1 MKPFK
6 DSQVALLQT
15 FADQAV
21 IAIENVRLFKAL
33 HERNA
38 ELRAALERQ
47 TATGEILHII
57 SSSPTEVTP
66 VYEAIA
72 RAAERVLDAQGA
84 TVWVRDGDEL
94 HLVASI
100 VPRERVPGTRRPSV
114 GDRLPIRSGG
124 GVAGFGPRTPYGAC
138 AGP

>member
-1 MKPFK
+1 IMRHPEPDPFSSK
-6 DSQVALLQT
+6 QIELLQT

-21 IAIENVRLFKAL
+21 IAIENVRLFKEL

-47 TATGEILHII
+47 TATGEILRII

-72 RAAERVLDAQGA
+72 QAAARVLDATGA
-84 TVWVRDGDEL
+84 TVWVKDGDEL
-94 HLVASI
+94 QVVARI
-100 VPRERVPGTRRPSV
+100 ATREEVRRTRRIRAV
-114 GDRLPIRSGG
+114 GHREPI
-124 GVAGFGPRTPYGAC
+124 
-138 AGP
+138 